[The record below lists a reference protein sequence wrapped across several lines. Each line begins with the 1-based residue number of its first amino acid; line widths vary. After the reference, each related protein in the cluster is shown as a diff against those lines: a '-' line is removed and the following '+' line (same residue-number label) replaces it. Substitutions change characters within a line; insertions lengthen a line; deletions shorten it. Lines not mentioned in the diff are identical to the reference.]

1 MKLKSLRW
9 TITAAAALLAGPL
22 FAHHG
27 DAGRYEDTSST
38 VVGTVVD
45 FQFVNPHSVLVLDV
59 ADESGNVERWTGE
72 LGSPSALARNWG
84 WNRETFKAG
93 DKITMVGRKRK
104 NGEPFMTLSEGSR
117 LYDADG
123 KEIYNGD

>member
-1 MKLKSLRW
+1 MKSKALAWIVAAGAVFS
-9 TITAAAALLAGPL
+9 TAPL

-59 ADESGNVERWTGE
+59 TDDSGKVERWTGE
-72 LGSPSALARNWG
+72 LGSPSSLSRNWG
-84 WNRETFKAG
+84 WTRDTFKAG
-93 DKITMVGRKRK
+93 DKITMTGRKRK

-117 LYDADG
+117 LLDADG
-123 KEIYNGD
+123 KEIYSGD